1 MRKVFF
7 ASWVV
12 CLIAA
17 LTVTGM
23 SPAFAQDGNASG
35 EQQPQSGEQQQNSN
49 VPNAQFLL
57 ALIRSV
63 MIAIDNGMTTGNFTV
78 LRDLGTPR
86 FSTMNTPTD
95 LGVAFKG
102 LIDNNVSFR
111 ATAVTTPTLTVAPF
125 IDANNALVL
134 EGKFPTRPLEI
145 QFQMSFRVFQ
155 RQWRLSTLNVNTAQA
170 PAQAET
176 NGNGQQE

>member
-1 MRKVFF
+1 LVA
-7 ASWVV
+7 ASS
-12 CLIAA
+12 LAQ
-17 LTVTGM
+17 LP
-23 SPAFAQDGNASG
+23 PASA
-35 EQQPQSGEQQQNSN
+35 QSGNDNGGQQAQSGTQQQNSN

-57 ALIRSV
+57 ALVRSV

-86 FSTMNTPTD
+86 FSSLNTPTD

-102 LIDNNVSFR
+102 LMDRNVSFK

-145 QFQMSFRVFQ
+145 QFQLSFQVFQ

-170 PAQAET
+170 PPQAAS